1 VSDECTGACFEP
13 PGFPLAVFNRPGL
26 GHVAY
31 RVGAYADLL
40 DELLRRLNRDAT
52 LAAWTHRE
60 PDDPGIALLECA
72 AMMGDVLTFY
82 QELYANE
89 AFLRTA
95 RWRESVSELVRLV
108 GYRLAPGV
116 GGRATFAFE
125 AKGTAPV
132 TVPAGFALK
141 AEVESGDKPTD
152 FQTAA
157 ELVAFPALSRF
168 HLYRPRVTT
177 RTVAAGLTSLEVA
190 SVAGGAAVPDFRQG
204 DRVILVPSVS
214 MWDDQV
220 TWTAQA
226 DAEVLMVDRVET
238 VLDRT
243 VLHFQGALTVARGT
257 SVTAYKLGRTFRHFG
272 ADAPPQLVT
281 LSNATP
287 PVATAQAT
295 NYARPVMVGT
305 NTPSGP
311 SGSYPALADVDMPLD
326 QEVNDLAAGSALVL
340 QASVYFSPEGAPYRT
355 ERLTVVRAIT
365 RVSPT
370 SMVWGNLSAPCTV
383 VTLDRRIAPNDKVWY
398 ETADVRKIRFH
409 ETLGPAL
416 TLRAQTDG
424 DTGALA
430 DPLFAFYGTRG
441 DARALAER
449 PVILQADDGTL
460 VETAAAAADAALDGG
475 TDADR
480 GMWPV
485 WLTTLPGALTRD
497 DFDERA
503 PRVTVFGNLA
513 EATQGKAE
521 REAVLGNGDNR
532 QVFQTFKLPRA
543 PLTWLP
549 DPGESPPVAAE
560 LEVWVSDR
568 LWARVESFFTSGPTD
583 EVYVVRQDADEN
595 SYVQF
600 GDGKTGSRLPSG
612 VRNVVA
618 VYRSGTGAFG
628 ALKPGKTVQASRLE
642 GLDKVQLPGV
652 ASGGAEPETGEGARA
667 VAPARIQSLDRLVSL
682 ADVEAETLAI
692 PGVTRARA
700 AWELVGGVPS
710 VVLTVLMEGGRE
722 GEFADVQETLR
733 GYDRCR
739 GPRRHPLR
747 VFEGT
752 FAYVAVAASV
762 AFDPTYRQADVEVA
776 IRAALGVAEGPEEE
790 SADGLFSTARRA
802 FAEGEWATR
811 VTAYLQNVPG
821 VRWVQLTALDALG
834 ESDAP
839 AALDASAATL
849 QAVLGCGPRNLLR
862 LHSAH
867 LALTPV
873 GAPAQEC

>member
-13 PGFPLAVFNRPGL
+13 SGFPLAVCNRPGL
-26 GHVAY
+26 GKVAY

-52 LAAWTHRE
+52 LAAWTHRG

-72 AMMGDVLTFY
+72 AVMGDVLTFY
-82 QELYANE
+82 NELYANE

-95 RWRESVSELVRLV
+95 RWRESVAELVRLV

-125 AKGTAPV
+125 ARGTVPV
-132 TVPAGFALK
+132 VVPAGFALK
-141 AEVESGDKPTD
+141 AEVESLDRPTD

-157 ELVAFPALSRF
+157 ELVAYPALSRF

-177 RTVAAGLTSLEVA
+177 RTITARLTSLEVA
-190 SVAGGAAVPDFRQG
+190 SVEGGAAVPDFKQG
-204 DRVILVPSVS
+204 DRVMIVPGRS
-214 MWDDQV
+214 MWDTKV

-226 DAEVLMVDRVET
+226 AAEILVVASVET

-243 VLHFQGALTVARGT
+243 ILHLQGALTEARGA

-272 ADAPPQLVT
+272 ADAPPQLIT

-295 NYARPVMVGT
+295 IFKRWILAGKHPIPGGT
-305 NTPSGP
+305 TGY
-311 SGSYPALADVDMPLD
+311 YPLISSAEMPLD
-326 QEVNDLAAGSALVL
+326 HEVDDLAAGGTLIV
-340 QASVYFSPEGAPYRT
+340 QAQVGFDEVSTPQSFTS
-355 ERLTVVRAIT
+355 VRAIT
-365 RVSPT
+365 RIAPDT
-370 SMVWGNLSAPCTV
+370 LRWGNLNAPCTV
-383 VTLDRRIAPNDKVWY
+383 VTVDPALVPNANIHNEFWDIRTV
-398 ETADVRKIRFH
+398 RFH
-409 ETLGPAL
+409 EALGPAL

-424 DTGALA
+424 DSGAFVDSALA
-430 DPLFAFYGTRG
+430 FFGTRG
-441 DARALAER
+441 DARALAKR
-449 PVILQADDGTL
+449 PLLLQVDDGTL
-460 VETAAAAADAALDGG
+460 FERTADEADAALDGG
-475 TDADR
+475 TNAET

-485 WLTTLPGALTRD
+485 RLKSLPDGLTRD

-521 REAVLGNGDNR
+521 REAVLGNGDSR
-532 QVFQTFKLPRA
+532 QLFQTFKIPKA

-549 DPGESPPVAAE
+549 DRRESPPVAPE

-568 LWARVESFFTSGPTD
+568 LWRRVDSLFGSGPTD
-583 EVYVVRQDADEN
+583 EVYVVRRDADEN

-600 GDGKTGSRLPSG
+600 GDGKTGSRPPSG
-612 VRNVVA
+612 LHNVVA

-628 ALKPGKTVQASRLE
+628 ALKPGKTVQAGRLE
-642 GLDKVQLPGV
+642 GLARVQLPGA
-652 ASGGAEPETGEGARA
+652 ASGGAEPETGEVARA
-667 VAPARIQSLDRLVSL
+667 AAPGRIQSLDRLVSL

-692 PGVTRARA
+692 PGVTKARA
-700 AWELVGGVPS
+700 AWELVAGVPS
-710 VVLTVLMEGGRE
+710 VVLAVLMAGGRE
-722 GEFADVQETLR
+722 AEFAAAEQTLR
-733 GYDRCR
+733 EYDRCR

-747 VFEGT
+747 VFEGAFT
-752 FAYVAVAASV
+752 YVVVAASV
-762 AFDPTYRQADVEVA
+762 AFDPTYRQGDVEAA

-790 SADGLFSTARRA
+790 ARDGLFSTARRA

-811 VTAYLQNVPG
+811 VTAYLRNAPG
-821 VRWVQLTALDALG
+821 VLWVQLTALDSLG
-834 ESDAP
+834 ESDEP
-839 AALDASAATL
+839 PELDASAATL
-849 QAVLGCGPRNLLR
+849 RTVLGCAPRNVLR

-867 LALTPV
+867 LVLTPV

>member
-13 PGFPLAVFNRPGL
+13 PAFPLTVFNRPGL

-40 DELLRRLNRDAT
+40 DEMLRRLNRDPT

-82 QELYANE
+82 QELYGNE

-132 TVPAGFALK
+132 TVSAGYALK
-141 AEVESGDKPTD
+141 AEVESGARPTD
-152 FQTAA
+152 FQTES
-157 ELVAFPALSRF
+157 ELVAYPALSRF

-190 SVAGGAAVPDFRQG
+190 SVAGGAAVPDFKQG
-204 DRVILVPSVS
+204 DRVMLVPDAS
-214 MWDDQV
+214 MWD
-220 TWTAQA
+220 TTIPWTAQA
-226 DAEVLMVDRVET
+226 AREVLVVERVET

-243 VLHFQGALTVARGT
+243 ILHFQGALTVARGA

-281 LSNATP
+281 LSSATP
-287 PVATAQAT
+287 PVATARAT
-295 NYARPVMVGT
+295 DFTRTFYTTETP
-305 NTPSGP
+305 PSGLEAY
-311 SGSYPALADVDMPLD
+311 YPTLSIYELPLD
-326 QEVNDLAAGSALVL
+326 QEVNDLAAGGTLIV
-340 QASVYFSPEGAPYRT
+340 QAKVTYSGQSTPQ
-355 ERLTVVRAIT
+355 RLTVVRSIT
-365 RVSPT
+365 EVT
-370 SMVWGNLSAPCTV
+370 STTLTWGNLNAPCTV
-383 VTLDRRIAPNDKVWY
+383 VTVSPRIVPSANITQ
-398 ETADVRKIRFH
+398 EAADVRSVRFH
-409 ETLGPAL
+409 EALGPAL

-424 DTGALA
+424 DAGAFI
-430 DPLFAFYGTRG
+430 DPEFAFFGTRG

-449 PVILQADDGTL
+449 PLILQVDDGTL
-460 VETAAAAADAALDGG
+460 IEAAAAEADDVLDGG
-475 TDADR
+475 TDADA

-485 WLTTLPGALTRD
+485 WLTALPGGLTRD

-513 EATQGKAE
+513 VATQGKAE

-532 QVFQTFKLPRA
+532 QVFQTFKLPKA

-549 DPGESPPVAAE
+549 DPGASPPVAPE

-568 LWARVESFFTSGPTD
+568 LWTRVDSFFNSGPTD
-583 EVYVVRQDADEN
+583 EVYVVRQDVDEN

-612 VRNVVA
+612 VRNIVA
-618 VYRSGTGAFG
+618 IYRSGTGAFG
-628 ALKPGKTVQASRLE
+628 ALKPGKTVQAKRLE

-667 VAPARIQSLDRLVSL
+667 AAPGRIQSLDRLVSL

-692 PGVTRARA
+692 PGVTRTRA
-700 AWELVGGVPS
+700 AWELFAGIPS

-722 GEFADVQETLR
+722 GEFAGVEETLR
-733 GYDRCR
+733 AYDRCR

-747 VFEGT
+747 VAEGT
-752 FAYVAVAASV
+752 FSYVAVAASV
-762 AFDPTYRQADVEVA
+762 AFDPSYRQAEVEVA
-776 IRAALGVAEGPEEE
+776 IRAALGVAEGPEDE
-790 SADGLFSTARRA
+790 SGDGLFSTARRA

-811 VTAYLQNVPG
+811 VTAYVQNVPG
-821 VRWVQLTALDALG
+821 VLWVSLTALDSLG
-834 ESDAP
+834 ESDEP
-839 AALDASAATL
+839 AGLDDSAATL
-849 QAVLGCGPRNLLR
+849 QPVLGCGPRNVLR